1 MRLERSHFLWK
12 NAIQVEKLIVEEKT
26 NKIDKKEV
34 YCRCKLIKNY
44 FKEVLDM
51 TGTATFTVLS
61 SEDLD
66 QTSGGLAVWED
77 GYGRWLYYREFA
89 PYMGQGALNSYRDA
103 WKYGFRAG

>member
-12 NAIQVEKLIVEEKT
+12 NTIQVEKLTVEERDY
-26 NKIDKKEV
+26 KIDKKEV
-34 YCRCKLIKNY
+34 DYKCKPTTIY
-44 FKEVLDM
+44 FKKVLNM
-51 TGTATFTVLS
+51 TGTETFTVLS

-66 QTSGGLAVWED
+66 QVSGGLAVCED

-103 WKYGFRAG
+103 WKYSFRAG

>member
-1 MRLERSHFLWK
+1 LT
-12 NAIQVEKLIVEEKT
+12 VEEKT
-26 NKIDKKEV
+26 NKIDKKEL
-34 YCRCKLIKNY
+34 YYKCKPTTIY
-44 FKEVLDM
+44 FKEVLA
-51 TGTATFTVLS
+51 TAGTETFTVLS

-66 QTSGGLAVWED
+66 QVSGGLDVWED